1 MHGIGKTQLALQFAR
16 LSFEQQ
22 RYSHIFW
29 FSATTVEKLQDGF
42 TILLNLVH
50 RSHPEQGARLTAARR
65 WLEDSG
71 FVNWLIMLDNVDP
84 STLSFLREH
93 PPRRN
98 RQGNILFTTRTSSVA
113 QALAY
118 TAGQQHE
125 TLDL

>member
-1 MHGIGKTQLALQFAR
+1 VLL
-16 LSFEQQ
+16 
-22 RYSHIFW
+22 SHILVFGYYGREI
-29 FSATTVEKLQDGF
+29 AGRLHYTAD
-42 TILLNLVH
+42 NLVH
-50 RSHPEQGARLTAARR
+50 HPDRSHPEQGARLTAARR

-93 PPRRN
+93 LPRRN
-98 RQGNILFTTRTSSVA
+98 RQGNILFTTRTSTVA